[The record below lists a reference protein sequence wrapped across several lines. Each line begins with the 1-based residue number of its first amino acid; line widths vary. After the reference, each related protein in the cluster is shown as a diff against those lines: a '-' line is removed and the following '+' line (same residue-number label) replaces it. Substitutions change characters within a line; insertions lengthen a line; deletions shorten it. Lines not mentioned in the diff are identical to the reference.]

1 METRIFNRDGIAE
14 AARLLQ
20 KGELVAFPT
29 ETVYGLGAR
38 ADQASAVA
46 KVFEAKGRPSDNPL
60 IVHIADRYQVEAL
73 VAEVS
78 ELSDQ
83 LMEHFWPGPLT
94 IIFPLKPG
102 TVANNVTGGKETVA
116 IRMPNNA
123 LALELI
129 RTTHLP
135 LVGPSANLSTKP
147 SPTSVEHILAD
158 FNGLIAGV
166 LAAETE
172 LTEIGVESTVV
183 YPHDGRV
190 DILRPGIITKTMIE
204 ELGIPADYVSEAS
217 QLNNLKVA
225 SPGVKYPHYSPKQP
239 VVYVASEWTERDWR
253 EHLSKEKNKIA
264 LLASKELVKN
274 LSDFSQVVAAYSWG
288 EAEDIRNATRNLYAG
303 LRYLERTNCDK
314 IYVEGLENSEK
325 ASAFINRVTK
335 ASSIV
340 L

>member
-1 METRIFNRDGIAE
+1 METIIFNRDGIDR
-14 AARLLQ
+14 AAQLLQ
-20 KGELVAFPT
+20 EGELVAFPT

-60 IVHIADRYQVEAL
+60 IVHIADRQQLEELVE
-73 VAEVS
+73 EVS
-78 ELSDQ
+78 DLAIQ
-83 LMEHFWPGPLT
+83 LMDHFWPGPLT
-94 IIFPLKPG
+94 IIFPLKSG
-102 TVANNVTGGKETVA
+102 AVADNVTGGKTTVA

-123 LALELI
+123 LTLELI
-129 RTTHLP
+129 RKTHLP

-158 FNGLIAGV
+158 FKGLIAGV
-166 LAAETE
+166 LAAETD

-183 YPHDGRV
+183 YPHDEQV
-190 DILRPGIITKTMIE
+190 DILRPGMITKSMIE
-204 ELGIPADYVSEAS
+204 ELGISANYLSEAT
-217 QLNNLKVA
+217 QLSHLEVA
-225 SPGVKYPHYSPKQP
+225 SPGVKYSHYSPKQP
-239 VVYVASEWTERDWR
+239 VVYVASPWTDQEWQ
-253 EHLSKEKNKIA
+253 EHIGEVSDKIG
-264 LLASKELVKN
+264 LLAGEDLVRN
-274 LSDFSQVVAAYSWG
+274 LSSHPQVVATYSWG

-314 IYVEGLENSEK
+314 IYVQGLENSEK